1 MIIRTRRW
9 PAIAGALMFVVAA
22 CGGAPGPTTV
32 PTTGTP
38 ATSPPAAASTP
49 PGSPAES
56 TPPPTGGETTPP
68 GSPGETTPPPT
79 GGETTPPVGQPG
91 GTIILGEWQAAE
103 NLHPFFTTAFT
114 ETKASSPVLR
124 GLFIT
129 NADGVPQADLASE
142 VPSEENGAL
151 VPDEDGEGFTLTLK
165 MKPDLMWSD
174 GEPLTMND
182 VKFTYDY
189 AIAQGKA
196 GGCGG
201 CGLVAIQID
210 PELTDGAFDPDNL
223 LVDTFEISDDGLTAT
238 VTWKTNYASWLLWAP
253 TPLPAHFFTPLLDDQ
268 AGSIAAM
275 AVGPTLSAVP
285 WSGPFVVVNASSE
298 GIDYAPNPNWNAG
311 TKSSLEGLRYRYFG
325 SKDGMIAAF
334 LNGEVD
340 LIDNMT
346 LADFPAINVVDP
358 SVGRAENNPAWQYEH
373 LDLNGA
379 QEAKGL
385 DDPRVRTA
393 IAHTINKPD
402 LLTVLFP
409 GTDPADFQAC
419 SIAPPGTWW
428 RIDVTCAEFDLAEAD
443 RLLTEAGWP
452 LDPETGRR
460 YKDGD
465 VATPALRMD
474 MCTSSGNP
482 TRLTT
487 LGKVNAYLAA
497 PEIGIPSDIS
507 TADAAS
513 VYFAAWNRTTPETHC
528 SIYRGTYDIALFT
541 YIVSADVYG
550 NYYYGYHSSQIP
562 EVGANT
568 TRTNDERMDT
578 ALDNLGLELTIEG
591 QRPFAEEIQTLMA
604 ELNNEIPLYYRN
616 EPHGISNHVV
626 GFVMNPSTSSYLWN
640 AETWTYQP

>member
-1 MIIRTRRW
+1 MRMTLRTRRW
-9 PAIAGALMFVVAA
+9 SAVLASLMFVVAA
-22 CGGAPGPTTV
+22 CGGQQPASPAATTPGA
-32 PTTGTP
+32 

-49 PGSPAES
+49 PASPGESTAPPASPGESTPPPASPGES
-56 TPPPTGGETTPP
+56 TPPPTG
-68 GSPGETTPPPT
+68 
-79 GGETTPPVGQPG
+79 QAG

-129 NADGVPQADLASE
+129 DADGNPKADLASE
-142 VPSEENGAL
+142 LPSEEAGTL
-151 VPDEDGEGFTLTLK
+151 VPDEDGDGFTLTLK
-165 MKPDLMWSD
+165 LKPDLMWSD
-174 GEPLTMND
+174 GQPLTMND
-182 VKFTYDY
+182 VLFTYEY

-201 CGLVAIQID
+201 CGLVAVQLD
-210 PELTDGAFDPDNL
+210 PELADGAFDPDNL
-223 LVDTFEISDDGLTAT
+223 LVDTFEVSEDGLTAT
-238 VTWKTNYASWLLWAP
+238 IVFKNHYASWLLWAP
-253 TPLPAHFFTPLLDDQ
+253 TPLPRHFFESMLDDQ
-268 AGSIAAM
+268 AASIAAM
-275 AVGPTLSAVP
+275 AVGPTLADVP

-298 GIDYAPNPNWNAG
+298 GIDYAPNPEWNAG
-311 TKSSLEGLRYRYFG
+311 TASTLEGLRYRYFG
-325 SKDGMIAAF
+325 SKDGMIAAW

-340 LIDNMT
+340 IIDNMT
-346 LADFPAINVVDP
+346 LADFPAISVVDP
-358 SVGRAENNPAWQYEH
+358 AVGVATNNPAWQYEH

-385 DDPRVRTA
+385 DDVRVRTA
-393 IAHTINKPD
+393 ISHAINKPD

-409 GTDPADFQAC
+409 GTNPADFQAC

-428 RIDVTCAEFDLAEAD
+428 RIDVTCAEFDLAAAD
-443 RLLTEAGWP
+443 ALLTEAGWP
-452 LDPETGRR
+452 LDAETGRR

-465 VATPALRMD
+465 TTTPALRMD

-541 YIVSADVYG
+541 YILSADVYG

-568 TRTNDERMDT
+568 SRTNDERMDA
-578 ALDNLGLELTIEG
+578 ALDSLGLELTIEG
-591 QRPFAEEIQTLMA
+591 QRPFAEEVQTLMA
-604 ELNNEIPLYYRN
+604 ELNNEIPLYYRT
-616 EPHGISNHVV
+616 EPHGVSNHVV